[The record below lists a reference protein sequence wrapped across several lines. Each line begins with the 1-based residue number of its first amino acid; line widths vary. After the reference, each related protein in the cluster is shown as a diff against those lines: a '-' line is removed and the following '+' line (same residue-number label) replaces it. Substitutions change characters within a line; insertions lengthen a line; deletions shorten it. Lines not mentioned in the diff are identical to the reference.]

1 MGRFFA
7 WLCVFVALGCVGAM
21 AMVILQLAF
30 HNERVVMFTFVV
42 IMAMFCATVVFVTE
56 RIDARVLQLEKTVQE
71 LVGRK
76 DSDLG

>member
-21 AMVILQLAF
+21 AMVVLQLVF
-30 HNERVVMFTFVV
+30 HNERALMFTFVV

-56 RIDARVLQLEKTVQE
+56 RIDEKVLRLEKTVQE
-71 LVGRK
+71 LVENK
-76 DSDLG
+76 QN